1 MYAIIDNGG
10 KQYRVSPGEEV
21 TVENL
26 SLQEGTE
33 VTISAVLM
41 IGRDEMSTY
50 GSPYIEGA
58 KVVAT
63 VVKNGRARKVVVHKQ
78 RPRKVYRKTNGH
90 RQSYSV
96 LKVKDIVFG
105 G

>member
-1 MYAIIDNGG
+1 
-10 KQYRVSPGEEV
+10 
-21 TVENL
+21 
-26 SLQEGTE
+26 
-33 VTISAVLM
+33 
-41 IGRDEMSTY
+41 MSTY

-63 VVKNGRARKVVVHKQ
+63 LVKNGRARKVVVHKQ